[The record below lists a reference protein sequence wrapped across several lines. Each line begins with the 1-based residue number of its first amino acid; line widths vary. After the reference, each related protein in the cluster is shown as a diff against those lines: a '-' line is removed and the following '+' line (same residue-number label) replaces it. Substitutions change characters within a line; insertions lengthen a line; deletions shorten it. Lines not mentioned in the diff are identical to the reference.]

1 MKHMLTEADI
11 ELNPQLE
18 AQVGDQVEQEDILYP
33 VIPTN
38 FVGGKAD
45 NILRHANSPHYANNR
60 INVMDRET
68 LIKTYSGDR
77 DGTNWKKHA
86 ELYAELNGYTLE
98 AYNPKLDV
106 VDLNNQVID
115 DSPVKTKKSEKKS
128 DKSAVKKAVK
138 KSIKK

>member
-18 AQVGDQVEQEDILYP
+18 AEVGDQVEQEDILYP
-33 VIPTN
+33 VIPSN
-38 FVGGKAD
+38 YAGGKAD

-60 INVMDRET
+60 INVMDGET

-106 VDLNNQVID
+106 VDLNNQEID
-115 DSPVKTKKSEKKS
+115 ESPVKTKKS
-128 DKSAVKKAVK
+128 DKLSAKKAVK
-138 KSIKK
+138 KSKK

>member
-1 MKHMLTEADI
+1 MKHTLTEAEI

-18 AQVGDQVEQEDILYP
+18 AEVGDQVDQTDILYP
-33 VIPTN
+33 VIPTD
-38 FVGGKAD
+38 FVGGQAD

-60 INVMDRET
+60 INVMDGKT

-98 AYNPKLDV
+98 AYDPKLDV
-106 VDLNNQVID
+106 VDLDNQVID
-115 DSPVKTKKSEKKS
+115 EPKKSTKKK
-128 DKSAVKKAVK
+128 
-138 KSIKK
+138 

>member
-1 MKHMLTEADI
+1 MLTEADI

-18 AQVGDQVEQEDILYP
+18 AHVGDQVDQTDILYP
-33 VIPTN
+33 VIPVD

-60 INVMDRET
+60 INVMDGET

-86 ELYAELNGYTLE
+86 ELYAKINGYTLE

-106 VDLNNQVID
+106 VDLDTQVID
-115 DSPVKTKKSEKKS
+115 DTPVKTKKPKTKS

-138 KSIKK
+138 KSAKK

>member
-1 MKHMLTEADI
+1 MKHMLTEAEI

-18 AQVGDQVEQEDILYP
+18 AKVGDQVDQEDILYP
-33 VIPTN
+33 VIPVD

-60 INVMDRET
+60 INVMDGDR
-68 LIKTYSGDR
+68 LIKTYSGDH

-106 VDLNNQVID
+106 VDLDRQEIE
-115 DSPVKTKKSEKKS
+115 DSKPKKAKKSAAKKS
-128 DKSAVKKAVK
+128 VKK
-138 KSIKK
+138 IKRK

>member
-1 MKHMLTEADI
+1 MLTEAEI

-18 AQVGDQVEQEDILYP
+18 AQVGDEVDQTDILYP
-33 VIPTN
+33 VIPVD

-60 INVMDRET
+60 INVMDGET

-98 AYNPKLDV
+98 AFNPKLDA
-106 VDLNNQVID
+106 VDLDRQEID
-115 DSPVKTKKSEKKS
+115 DSKPKKTKKASAKKTG
-128 DKSAVKKAVK
+128 KKTTK
-138 KSIKK
+138 KIKK

>member
-1 MKHMLTEADI
+1 MLTEADI

-18 AQVGDQVEQEDILYP
+18 AKVGDKVDQRDVLYP
-33 VIPTN
+33 VIPAD
-38 FVGGKAD
+38 FVGGEAD

-60 INVMDRET
+60 INVMDGDT

-86 ELYAELNGYTLE
+86 ELYAQINGYTLE

-106 VDLNNQVID
+106 VDLDHQEID
-115 DSPVKTKKSEKKS
+115 DSKPKKSKSVERTEAIQKAATKKISKK
-128 DKSAVKKAVK
+128 
-138 KSIKK
+138 

>member
-1 MKHMLTEADI
+1 MLTEADI

-18 AQVGDQVEQEDILYP
+18 AKPGDQVDPTDILYP
-33 VIPTN
+33 VIPVD
-38 FVGGKAD
+38 FVGGEAD

-60 INVMDRET
+60 INVMDGET

-86 ELYAELNGYTLE
+86 EVYAKINGYTLE

-106 VDLNNQVID
+106 VDLDNQVID
-115 DSPVKTKKSEKKS
+115 DSPVKTKKS
-128 DKSAVKKAVK
+128 DKSVVKKAVK
-138 KSIKK
+138 KTAKK